1 MDYRQRLYRTSLTLD
16 NIAEGEYFLRFEA
29 SNVIIDNIEGFEPIA
44 DYHFVTVDAALPDS
58 AIINWE
64 YTAKATLKNIWA
76 DSEEVTV
83 KFFLNGEEKTSNT
96 YTLAYG
102 ESQDMSY
109 SFTPHEVISDQKAWF
124 EVSYNQQTVKSDE
137 KTFNIVPESDEANA
151 RTISGTVVYADDET
165 WTISNVN
172 IIMKAIDKDVIYQ
185 TVSDDKGQFSIKVY
199 RSDLQY
205 TLTATK
211 EGLDE
216 YTQTIVYIND
226 GNEYTIKMTDTQT
239 GISQKPNV
247 KSQMPKAIYDLQGR
261 QTNKTKGIII
271 INRKKINKK

>member
-1 MDYRQRLYRTSLTLD
+1 
-16 NIAEGEYFLRFEA
+16 
-29 SNVIIDNIEGFEPIA
+29 
-44 DYHFVTVDAALPDS
+44 
-58 AIINWE
+58 
-64 YTAKATLKNIWA
+64 
-76 DSEEVTV
+76 
-83 KFFLNGEEKTSNT
+83 
-96 YTLAYG
+96 
-102 ESQDMSY
+102 
-109 SFTPHEVISDQKAWF
+109 
-124 EVSYNQQTVKSDE
+124 
-137 KTFNIVPESDEANA
+137 VPESDEANA